1 MSNTSALEV
10 RIQAVLPES
19 ISSGVMLLLSVTGL
33 EINETPSGGW
43 ILGRPKICKTLLAL
57 CCAKRA
63 FGYTRVTVAMRM

>member
-33 EINETPSGGW
+33 EMDETPSGGW
-43 ILGRPKICKTLLAL
+43 ILGRPKIRRTLLAL

-63 FGYTRVTVAMRM
+63 FGYARVTVIRRM